1 MSNSVFAIIG
11 ATATGK
17 SGLSIDLANKLNGI
31 ILSLDSLSIYKEID
45 IASAKPTK
53 EERKGIPHFGIDVVY
68 PNENFNVTNFI
79 EIYKYASK
87 LAKDENKTLII
98 TGGSSFYLK
107 VLVDGI
113 SSMPNITKEVESRV
127 EEIIKKES
135 AYELLKE
142 IDSNIKIELNDKYR
156 LKKAFEIYFAT
167 NLPPTLY
174 FKLNPPQPI
183 VPNLPI
189 FEIVMERD
197 RLRRRISKR
206 AKSMLKR
213 GLIDEVARLES
224 KYLNRDL
231 TPMKAVGIK
240 EVLHYF
246 NGSFTQ
252 KMEML
257 GKNYY
262 KYRKSLG
269 PKKRDPKPHHFPN

>member
-1 MSNSVFAIIG
+1 
-11 ATATGK
+11 
-17 SGLSIDLANKLNGI
+17 
-31 ILSLDSLSIYKEID
+31 
-45 IASAKPTK
+45 
-53 EERKGIPHFGIDVVY
+53 
-68 PNENFNVTNFI
+68 
-79 EIYKYASK
+79 
-87 LAKDENKTLII
+87 
-98 TGGSSFYLK
+98 
-107 VLVDGI
+107 
-113 SSMPNITKEVESRV
+113 
-127 EEIIKKES
+127 
-135 AYELLKE
+135 
-142 IDSNIKIELNDKYR
+142 

-246 NGSFTQ
+246 NGVYS
-252 KMEML
+252 KDEML
-257 GKNYY
+257 EKIIINTA
-262 KYRKSLG
+262 KLAKRQTTFNRSKFKSI
-269 PKKRDPKPHHFPN
+269 KRGDATTIGRAILERFSLS

>member
-1 MSNSVFAIIG
+1 M
-11 ATATGK
+11 
-17 SGLSIDLANKLNGI
+17 
-31 ILSLDSLSIYKEID
+31 
-45 IASAKPTK
+45 
-53 EERKGIPHFGIDVVY
+53 
-68 PNENFNVTNFI
+68 
-79 EIYKYASK
+79 
-87 LAKDENKTLII
+87 
-98 TGGSSFYLK
+98 
-107 VLVDGI
+107 
-113 SSMPNITKEVESRV
+113 
-127 EEIIKKES
+127 
-135 AYELLKE
+135 
-142 IDSNIKIELNDKYR
+142 
-156 LKKAFEIYFAT
+156 KKAFEIYFAT

-246 NGSFTQ
+246 NGVYS
-252 KMEML
+252 KDEML
-257 GKNYY
+257 EKIIINTA
-262 KYRKSLG
+262 KLAKRQTTFNRSKFKSI
-269 PKKRDPKPHHFPN
+269 KRGDATTIGRAILERFSLS